1 MGLYG
6 ADPDELERL
15 GVTLRRQMTAI
26 DSVRAEVDA
35 ALSGTNWV
43 GPARDRF
50 EEDWRATFATTL
62 SRLNEA
68 FSAAGTDCSARSQE
82 LRRIMG
88 V

>member
-6 ADPDELERL
+6 ADPDDLERL
-15 GVTLRRQMTAI
+15 GTILRRQMTAI
-26 DSVRAEVDA
+26 DTVRAEVDA
-35 ALSGTNWV
+35 ALSGTTWI

-50 EEDWRATFATTL
+50 EQDWRSTFTTTL
-62 SRLNEA
+62 ARLNEA
-68 FSAAGTDCSARSQE
+68 FAAAGTDCSARSQE